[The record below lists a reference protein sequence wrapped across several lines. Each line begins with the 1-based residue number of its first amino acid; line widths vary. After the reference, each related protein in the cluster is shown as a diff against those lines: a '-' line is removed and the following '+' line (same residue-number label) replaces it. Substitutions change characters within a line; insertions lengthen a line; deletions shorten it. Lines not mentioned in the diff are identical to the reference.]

1 MQVELDDKFKRNF
14 QTILEYIAKDK
25 ITASK
30 NFKKE
35 LFKQIKNIPNFPY
48 KYRKSFYFE
57 DENVRDIIFK
67 GYTVVYEV
75 NINKGLI
82 VVLDIFNQ
90 NKR

>member
-1 MQVELDDKFKRNF
+1 MQVELDDKFKQNF

-30 NFKKE
+30 KFKKE

-67 GYTVVYEV
+67 GYTIVYEV
-75 NINKGLI
+75 NIDKELVI
-82 VVLDIFNQ
+82 VLDIFNQ

>member
-30 NFKKE
+30 NLKKE